1 MKPILIIIFL
11 ALLPALSF
19 AQNATSPDKA
29 KTIAAELDKK
39 NKIKTGVNNN
49 NNGRSN
55 KSKCCKDERAPQAQ
69 VTYITLNTVSKW
81 EIENKTNKTFVA
93 CPNPIVSLGNKR
105 AEWSVFLHDG
115 AGLFLQNKVANITNG
130 EFIMSTQG
138 LNNGKYI
145 IEVEDSGVSYVTSFR
160 VGADPNAMK
169 EVKPQVKKKGN

>member
-1 MKPILIIIFL
+1 MKQVLIIFFL

-19 AQNATSPDKA
+19 AQNTTSPDKA

-39 NKIKTGVNNN
+39 DKLQKTNNN

-55 KSKCCKDERAPQAQ
+55 KGKCCRNEVAPQSQ

-81 EIENKTNKTFVA
+81 EIENKTNNTFVA
-93 CPNPIVSLGNKR
+93 CPNPIISLGNKR

-115 AGLFLQNKVANITNG
+115 AGLFLQNKVANIANG

-138 LNNGKYI
+138 LTNGKYI
-145 IEVEDSGVSYVTSFR
+145 IEVEDSSINYVTSFR

-169 EVKPQVKKKGN
+169 EVKTQVKKKGS